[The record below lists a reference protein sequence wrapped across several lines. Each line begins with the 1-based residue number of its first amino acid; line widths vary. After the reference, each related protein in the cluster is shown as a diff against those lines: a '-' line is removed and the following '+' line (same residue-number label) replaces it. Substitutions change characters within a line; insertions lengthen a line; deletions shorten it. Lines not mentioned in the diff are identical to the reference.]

1 MKKLL
6 SSDIDINEPDRRY
19 GETPLY
25 MAVSRNKY
33 AQVKLLLESGAD
45 PNARNCNEEQPLHT
59 LHSFTNEDRK
69 IAKLLV
75 AHNANVNGSFPGNSQ
90 SKGGTVLTKI
100 IQNDMFTPKL
110 EALRFFLEHGA
121 NPKLEVENVP
131 SLGELAVEM
140 RFDYQYGG
148 IACLLIQ
155 YGFSENIRGARGSLG
170 EACEKAKK
178 ENRYKEDYGLDDRF
192 LDAVQAGD
200 IDEVDELLIKGADI
214 NVGSVEKNQ
223 SPALELALRLSTSN
237 MVSFLLQK
245 GANPNKEGLSGT
257 PLTILLKRPRYGE
270 TTVTLTEIL
279 LEKGANPSISDSH
292 SITPLSEARALER
305 SGDEETK
312 HIGEKVRLLLEKHGA
327 VNPTGLLNYGG
338 WWNDFVLKYSDD
350 IRTFIS
356 FYSLQLLIP
365 LVLLIFAPPQHGSK
379 VLLVIGAAIVLLLTP
394 PFLIQLINH
403 KSDMIVMLHAILGL
417 PIIVGIG
424 IAFLVLSFFQRYR
437 PAIRKVLLWYFI
449 LLIIVLAQCFILS
462 TLPSGGGC

>member
-1 MKKLL
+1 MRKIFNCRYLYIAIYIILLSSASIGSSNAIAEGSSKRESACSDFTQGRAVHSLNIDSTAVEKILNDQNTSDSDKARALL

-100 IQNDMFTPKL
+100 IQNDM
-110 EALRFFLEHGA
+110 
-121 NPKLEVENVP
+121 
-131 SLGELAVEM
+131 
-140 RFDYQYGG
+140 
-148 IACLLIQ
+148 
-155 YGFSENIRGARGSLG
+155 
-170 EACEKAKK
+170 
-178 ENRYKEDYGLDDRF
+178 
-192 LDAVQAGD
+192 
-200 IDEVDELLIKGADI
+200 LIKGADI